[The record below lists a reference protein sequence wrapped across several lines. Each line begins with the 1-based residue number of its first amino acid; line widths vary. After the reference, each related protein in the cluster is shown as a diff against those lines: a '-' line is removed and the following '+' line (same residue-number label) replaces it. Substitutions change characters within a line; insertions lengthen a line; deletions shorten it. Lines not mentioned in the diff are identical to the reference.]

1 MSLECL
7 SHVATLLTVV
17 SRRDRNQSNSRVVS
31 SVRTGGSGSEDEGL
45 CGLVV
50 PGAGR
55 ARNNNCVLL
64 VISSSAIILLL
75 VLAYITTSLHTR
87 IVNLEQQLR

>member
-1 MSLECL
+1 M
-7 SHVATLLTVV
+7 
-17 SRRDRNQSNSRVVS
+17 VS
-31 SVRTGGSGSEDEGL
+31 SVRSGGSGSEDEGL

-55 ARNNNCVLL
+55 TRNNNCFLL
-64 VISSSAIILLL
+64 IISFSAIVILL